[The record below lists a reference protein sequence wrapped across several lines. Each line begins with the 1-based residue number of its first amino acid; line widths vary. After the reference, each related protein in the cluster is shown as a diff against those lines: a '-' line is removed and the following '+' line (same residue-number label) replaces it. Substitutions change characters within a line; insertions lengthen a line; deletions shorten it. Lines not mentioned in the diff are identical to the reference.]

1 MSSFEEGKVSTVT
14 VDARRSL
21 GLLDRNVFGGF
32 VEHLGRCIYGG
43 IFEEGSPLSNAEGFR
58 ADVMELLRPLRMG
71 VLRWPGGNFV
81 SNYHWADG
89 TGPREGRPRRVE
101 LAWGAE
107 EPNQFGT
114 DEFLSYCAELE
125 VTPYICLNMGTG
137 TLEEALAWVEY
148 CNSTAHSYWADRRRE
163 YGHDSPYG
171 VPYWGLGNEMYGE
184 WQIGQLTAEEYV
196 KEAKRWALAI
206 RRLDP
211 QAKLVSCGQT
221 GWEDWDR
228 VVIDG
233 MARLVDFHSVHLYTG
248 SADYWTNVLSP
259 HQAERAIQY
268 TSAWIAHA
276 VYSQRL
282 AQTPRIAYD
291 EWNVWYRTMDSTLEE
306 RYSFADALAVATY
319 LNIFVR
325 HCRWVTM
332 ANLAQMVNAIAP
344 IVTTKEGAFVQPIYY
359 PFLMHARSALD
370 EAVDVHIIA
379 PTVEAPLPATGERWH
394 EHRIADLGPFSVLD
408 AAATVNAARTKVA
421 VTIVNR
427 STEEARGVEVL
438 LRGSAFSGEARVST
452 LTADAHR
459 PAPDI
464 EGAKVEERSE
474 PTKGDRIVVDLPASS
489 FTVIETAT
497 AGAK

>member
-1 MSSFEEGKVSTVT
+1 
-14 VDARRSL
+14 
-21 GLLDRNVFGGF
+21 
-32 VEHLGRCIYGG
+32 
-43 IFEEGSPLSNAEGFR
+43 
-58 ADVMELLRPLRMG
+58 
-71 VLRWPGGNFV
+71 
-81 SNYHWADG
+81 
-89 TGPREGRPRRVE
+89 
-101 LAWGAE
+101 
-107 EPNQFGT
+107 
-114 DEFLSYCAELE
+114 
-125 VTPYICLNMGTG
+125 
-137 TLEEALAWVEY
+137 
-148 CNSTAHSYWADRRRE
+148 
-163 YGHDSPYG
+163 
-171 VPYWGLGNEMYGE
+171 
-184 WQIGQLTAEEYV
+184 
-196 KEAKRWALAI
+196 
-206 RRLDP
+206 
-211 QAKLVSCGQT
+211 
-221 GWEDWDR
+221 
-228 VVIDG
+228 
-233 MARLVDFHSVHLYTG
+233 
-248 SADYWTNVLSP
+248 
-259 HQAERAIQY
+259 
-268 TSAWIAHA
+268 
-276 VYSQRL
+276 
-282 AQTPRIAYD
+282 
-291 EWNVWYRTMDSTLEE
+291 
-306 RYSFADALAVATY
+306 
-319 LNIFVR
+319 
-325 HCRWVTM
+325 M

-379 PTVEAPLPATGERWH
+379 PTVEAPIPATGERWH